1 MLVPINVDDQR
12 TITLAQSFGC
22 KVGSFLSTYL
32 GLPLGVSKP
41 KVIDCLP
48 LVKKCE
54 LRLSATSAFFS
65 QAGRLEVT
73 NSIFTALPMY
83 FMNTFKLHKTVV
95 KQIDKY
101 RKHCLWRGSDINAKT
116 PPKAA
121 WDLVRLPKKEGGL
134 GVLNLETQ
142 NDALLLK
149 NLHKF
154 YNRLDIPWVHLIW
167 ESYYTDG
174 SLPTQS
180 KRKGSFWWK
189 DILKLIDSFK
199 GLAMIHVSDGATCLF
214 LDDLWNSRVPRLS
227 YPELFSFAKDPHISL
242 KEVLA
247 LDLNN

>member
-1 MLVPINVDDQR
+1 M
-12 TITLAQSFGC
+12 
-22 KVGSFLSTYL
+22 GSFLFTYL

-121 WDLVRLPKKEGGL
+121 WDLVRLPIKEGGL

-154 YNRLDIPWVHLIW
+154 YNRLDIPWVHLIL
-167 ESYYTDG
+167 ESYYSDA
-174 SLPTQS
+174 SLPTPS